1 MLDKNSESQ
10 PEQPAPEISSPSQV
24 PAQPEPVAPS
34 DQAEKPRLGRLRR
47 LIRIVLIWLVVL
59 SLGFLAGL
67 ETDQYLRYKPLS
79 KAIGETQTALDQ
91 ANQQMSNMQAE
102 IDKLTAANV
111 DANGKITSLEG
122 ENKALQDKFKTS
134 DAHLKLLQIL
144 VDVSNARLALFL
156 NDVEGAKA
164 ALVNTPQRLDNL
176 LPFISTFDANLAKS
190 MPQRLNLIVS
200 GLDRDTETVKIDLE
214 LFSKD
219 LLEIEAAMFGG

>member
-10 PEQPAPEISSPSQV
+10 PEQPGPELSGTSQI
-24 PAQPEPVAPS
+24 PAQPEPVAIS
-34 DQAEKPRLGRLRR
+34 DTPEKPRLGRLRR

-59 SLGFLAGL
+59 SIGFLAGL

-91 ANQQMSNMQAE
+91 ANQQISNMQAE

-111 DANGKITSLEG
+111 DANVKITSLEG
-122 ENKALQDKFKTS
+122 ENKTLQDKFKTS

-164 ALVNTPQRLDNL
+164 ALTNTPQRLDNL